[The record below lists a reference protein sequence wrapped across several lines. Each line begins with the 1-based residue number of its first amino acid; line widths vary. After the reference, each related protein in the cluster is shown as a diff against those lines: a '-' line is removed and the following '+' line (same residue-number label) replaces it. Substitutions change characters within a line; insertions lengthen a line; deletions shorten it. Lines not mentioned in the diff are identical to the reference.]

1 MLHAPCSHPDI
12 LHLKSS
18 SLSVDQLRQPSPHL
32 LHPRPLQ
39 NSVPM
44 AAEKA
49 AVAVIPSNG
58 DPDGSRFKEYEA
70 MYQYS
75 ITRPEE
81 FWAKEAMVNKRAP
94 RLLCPSPASH
104 RAIRHTG
111 APVHSPC
118 RYLLTC
124 AAWSSLFLPTPTHPT
139 PFSPKHKIQERLSWV
154 RPFDAIKGG
163 SLKEGNQS
171 WFMNGQINACYNCCD
186 RHDPDKVAITW
197 EGNEVRSSARGI
209 HRSSYRFFSDA
220 CLLAQTPHC
229 TFARVFVCILST

>member
-1 MLHAPCSHPDI
+1 
-12 LHLKSS
+12 
-18 SLSVDQLRQPSPHL
+18 
-32 LHPRPLQ
+32 
-39 NSVPM
+39 M